1 MIRPRLGLALVHYPV
16 LNRRGEAIG
25 SALTNLDLHDIARA
39 ARTFGVCSYWVVTPF
54 AEQQHMAEEIIG
66 HWQEGYGAQANP
78 DRGEALS
85 LVRICSSLAEA
96 IAGMNAS
103 LNGEKATVVAT
114 CARCGRE
121 TLPFCDMRSRLWQG
135 EPFLLLLGTG
145 WGPCPGNFGWGRCG
159 TAAHCGSWQLQPP
172 FGAFGH
178 SHSAGS
184 PHGKHSRLLGQRLCR
199 NKTVTLLN
207 ICIQQAAYS
216 RHRPLKG

>member
-145 WGPCPGNFGWGRCG
+145 WGLAPEILDGADAVLPPIVGVGSYNHLSVRSATAILLDRLMGSTTGCSDNGYAG
-159 TAAHCGSWQLQPP
+159 TKQ
-172 FGAFGH
+172 
-178 SHSAGS
+178 
-184 PHGKHSRLLGQRLCR
+184 
-199 NKTVTLLN
+199 
-207 ICIQQAAYS
+207 
-216 RHRPLKG
+216 

>member
-1 MIRPRLGLALVHYPV
+1 MIRPRLDLALVHYPV

-54 AEQQHMAEEIIG
+54 AEQQHMVEEIIG

-114 CARCGRE
+114 CARCRRE
-121 TLPFCDMRSRLWQG
+121 TLPYRDMRSRLWQG

-145 WGPCPGNFGWGRCG
+145 WGLAPEILDGADAVLPPIVGVGSYNHLSVRSATAILLDRLMGSAAGCSDNGYAG
-159 TAAHCGSWQLQPP
+159 TKQ
-172 FGAFGH
+172 
-178 SHSAGS
+178 
-184 PHGKHSRLLGQRLCR
+184 
-199 NKTVTLLN
+199 
-207 ICIQQAAYS
+207 
-216 RHRPLKG
+216 

>member
-145 WGPCPGNFGWGRCG
+145 WGLAPKILDGADAVLPPIVGVGSYNHLSVRSATAILLDRLMGSTTGCSDNGYVG
-159 TAAHCGSWQLQPP
+159 TKQ
-172 FGAFGH
+172 
-178 SHSAGS
+178 
-184 PHGKHSRLLGQRLCR
+184 
-199 NKTVTLLN
+199 
-207 ICIQQAAYS
+207 
-216 RHRPLKG
+216 